1 MIRNELFRDG
11 VCVAADI
18 IDLDAGTFIRE
29 EHGVI
34 ISTRLLTADER
45 AAYGPPALDPVG
57 ALATLLA
64 VNGVLPVADAAN
76 AVGVEPDRLVS
87 EAQAWAVAQQL
98 GGQP

>member
-1 MIRNELFRDG
+1 MIRNETYTAG

-18 IDLDAGTFIRE
+18 IDLAAGTIARE
-29 EHGVI
+29 EHGVVI
-34 ISTRLLTADER
+34 LTRALTADER
-45 AAYGPPALDPVG
+45 AMYGPPALDPVC